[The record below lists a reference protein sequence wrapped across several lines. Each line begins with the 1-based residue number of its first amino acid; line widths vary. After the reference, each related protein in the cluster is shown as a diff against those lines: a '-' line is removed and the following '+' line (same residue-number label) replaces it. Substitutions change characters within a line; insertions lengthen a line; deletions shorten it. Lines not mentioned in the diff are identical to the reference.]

1 MLLQIKFPDIKPVLF
16 EIGPISVRWYG
27 LMYMAS
33 FIIGYFL
40 LKRAAKRR
48 KLDLSTDDLYDL
60 LFLLILGVMVGGR
73 LGYVLFYDFSAYVK
87 DPISILKIWKGGMSF
102 HGGFIGVVLAA
113 MYYAKKKKRSF
124 WEIAD
129 LVCVAAPIGLGLG
142 RIGNFING
150 ELYGRPTTL
159 PWGMIFPDPLA
170 GSTPRHPSQLY
181 EAILE
186 GLVLFIILR
195 WLYNR
200 NYRSGVVFW
209 GLVGF
214 YGLMRF
220 LVEFVRQPDQH
231 IGLDLGPLTRG
242 QLLSLPMMVIGLVM
256 MARLMRQP
264 VEQSPGRLKRVKA

>member
-113 MYYAKKKKRSF
+113 MYYPKKKKRSF

-150 ELYGRPTTL
+150 ELY
-159 PWGMIFPDPLA
+159 
-170 GSTPRHPSQLY
+170 
-181 EAILE
+181 
-186 GLVLFIILR
+186 
-195 WLYNR
+195 
-200 NYRSGVVFW
+200 
-209 GLVGF
+209 
-214 YGLMRF
+214 
-220 LVEFVRQPDQH
+220 
-231 IGLDLGPLTRG
+231 
-242 QLLSLPMMVIGLVM
+242 
-256 MARLMRQP
+256 
-264 VEQSPGRLKRVKA
+264 